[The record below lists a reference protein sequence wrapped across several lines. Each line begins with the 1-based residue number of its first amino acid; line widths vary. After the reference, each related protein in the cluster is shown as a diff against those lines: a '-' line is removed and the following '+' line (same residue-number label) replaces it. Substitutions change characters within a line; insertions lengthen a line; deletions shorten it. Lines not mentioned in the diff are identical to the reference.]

1 MIAVGGRGGSSGMS
15 SGRANLPDLQGTEK
29 QIAYAKDIRK
39 NFLERVNSEVTP
51 KLQKNNMMKSFIG
64 QDINILTGQRSDG
77 GGKTKYQLMMKE
89 FEQNNPKP
97 NRSDKEAYAKW
108 KDKKSKVEEKYEKWL
123 KTEFYKKLKSIK
135 SAKWWIDN
143 KR

>member
-1 MIAVGGRGGSSGMS
+1 MGGRGGSSGMS

-29 QIAYAKDIRK
+29 QIAYAEDIRK

-51 KLQKNNMMKSFIG
+51 KLQKNN
-64 QDINILTGQRSDG
+64 
-77 GGKTKYQLMMKE
+77 MMKE